1 MELNC
6 NSCIKKDVCG
16 IKDRAKEALEA
27 LTLDKIYQDLVK
39 HNIELNAKCP
49 HFVQEQKILRGE
61 K

>member
-6 NSCIKKDVCG
+6 ENCVKKDVCG

-39 HNIELNAKCP
+39 HNIELNARCP

>member
-39 HNIELNAKCP
+39 YNIELNARCP

>member
-6 NSCIKKDVCG
+6 NSCVKKDVCG

-39 HNIELNAKCP
+39 HSIKLDAQCP
-49 HFVQEQKILRGE
+49 HFLKEEKILN

>member
-6 NSCIKKDVCG
+6 ENCIKKDVCG
-16 IKDRAKEALEA
+16 IKNEAKEALEA

-39 HNIELNAKCP
+39 HNIKLNAKCP

-61 K
+61 E